1 LIAFA
6 LEKDEGGIMKKLLT
20 AIIVFVC
27 YIVGP
32 AWGYDAAHFYNLGLD
47 STMSNIK
54 INYFT
59 RAIELN
65 PALSAAY
72 EKRGMLYYF
81 QERYTEM
88 IRDFLKVTELNPDD
102 AKGYSMLGVAY
113 LKKDDYDL
121 AVSNLTRAIELKPE
135 LAEDY
140 GYRAEAY
147 RLKGM
152 LDLAVQDAD
161 RVLDIGGNKR
171 TIGTAYSTR
180 AKAYRE
186 LGESDRAD
194 ADFKKAVNLDPAY
207 DIYKYFTITEYLA
220 DSAGRS
226 GSVKG
231 IGWMGAAGMIAIFF
245 VMIFKLTLPPPRK
258 GDEDKDS

>member
-1 LIAFA
+1 
-6 LEKDEGGIMKKLLT
+6 MKKLLT

-59 RAIELN
+59 
-65 PALSAAY
+65 
-72 EKRGMLYYF
+72 
-81 QERYTEM
+81 
-88 IRDFLKVTELNPDD
+88 
-102 AKGYSMLGVAY
+102 
-113 LKKDDYDL
+113 
-121 AVSNLTRAIELKPE
+121 
-135 LAEDY
+135 
-140 GYRAEAY
+140 
-147 RLKGM
+147 
-152 LDLAVQDAD
+152 
-161 RVLDIGGNKR
+161 
-171 TIGTAYSTR
+171 
-180 AKAYRE
+180 
-186 LGESDRAD
+186 
-194 ADFKKAVNLDPAY
+194 
-207 DIYKYFTITEYLA
+207 ITEYLA

-231 IGWMGAAGMIAIFF
+231 IGWMGAAGMVAIFF

>member
-1 LIAFA
+1 
-6 LEKDEGGIMKKLLT
+6 MKKLLT
-20 AIIVFVC
+20 AIIIFVC
-27 YIVGP
+27 CIAGP
-32 AWGYDAAHFYNLGLD
+32 VWGYDAAQFYSLGLE
-47 STMSNIK
+47 STMSNTK

-65 PALSAAY
+65 PELSAAY
-72 EKRGMLYYF
+72 EERGMLYYF
-81 QERYTEM
+81 QEHYTKM

-102 AKGYSMLGVAY
+102 AKSYSMLGVAY
-113 LKKDDYDL
+113 LKKDDYDS
-121 AVSNLTRAIELKPE
+121 AVSDLTRAIELNPE
-135 LAEDY
+135 LAEAY

-152 LDLAVQDAD
+152 LDLAVRDAD

-171 TIGTAYSTR
+171 TIGMTYSTR
-180 AKAYRE
+180 AKAFRD
-186 LGESDRAD
+186 LGEIERAD

-231 IGWMGAAGMIAIFF
+231 IGRMGAAGMIAIFF

>member
-1 LIAFA
+1 
-6 LEKDEGGIMKKLLT
+6 MKKLLT

-47 STMSNIK
+47 STMANTK

-72 EKRGMLYYF
+72 EERGMLYYF
-81 QERYTEM
+81 QEHYTKM
-88 IRDFLKVTELNPDD
+88 IRDFLNVTELNPDN
-102 AKGYSMLGVAY
+102 ANGYSMLGLAY
-113 LKKDDYDL
+113 LKKDDYDS
-121 AVSNLTRAIELKPE
+121 AVSNLTRAIALKPE
-135 LAEDY
+135 LAEAY

-161 RVLDIGGNKR
+161 RVLDIGGNKQ
-171 TIGTAYSTR
+171 TIGMAYSTR
-180 AKAYRE
+180 AKAFRD
-186 LGESDRAD
+186 LGEIERAD

-207 DIYKYFTITEYLA
+207 DIYKFFTITEYLA

-226 GSVKG
+226 GSLKSVG
-231 IGWMGAAGMIAIFF
+231 RMGAVLIVAIFF
-245 VMIFKLTLPPPRK
+245 ALIFKISMPAPKKKK
-258 GDEDKDS
+258 GSDWWKRDE

>member
-27 YIVGP
+27 YIAGP
-32 AWGYDAAHFYNLGLD
+32 AWGYDAAYFYNLGLD
-47 STMSNIK
+47 SSQSNTK

-59 RAIELN
+59 RALELN
-65 PALSAAY
+65 PSLSAAY
-72 EKRGMLYYF
+72 EERGMLYYF
-81 QERYTEM
+81 QEHYTEM
-88 IRDFLKVTELNPDD
+88 VNDFLNVTELNPDD
-102 AKGYSMLGVAY
+102 AKGYSMLGLAY
-113 LKKDDYDL
+113 LKKNDYDS
-121 AVSNLTRAIELKPE
+121 AVSNLTRAIELKTE
-135 LAEDY
+135 LAEVY

-161 RVLDIGGNKR
+161 RVLDIGGNKQ
-171 TIGTAYSTR
+171 TIGMAYSTR
-180 AKAYRE
+180 AKAFRDI
-186 LGESDRAD
+186 GEIERAD

-207 DIYKYFTITEYLA
+207 DIYKYFTFTEYLA

-258 GDEDKDS
+258 DDEEKDS

>member
-1 LIAFA
+1 
-6 LEKDEGGIMKKLLT
+6 MKKLLT
-20 AIIVFVC
+20 AIIVFVF

-32 AWGYDAAHFYNLGLD
+32 AWGYDAAHFYDLGLD
-47 STMSNIK
+47 SSQTNTK

-59 RAIELN
+59 RSIELN

-81 QERYTEM
+81 QEHYTEM
-88 IRDFLKVTELNPDD
+88 VRDFSKVTELKPDD
-102 AKGYSMLGVAY
+102 AIGYSMLGLAY
-113 LKKDDYDL
+113 LKKDDYDS

-135 LAEDY
+135 LAEAY

-147 RLKGM
+147 RLKRM
-152 LDLAVQDAD
+152 LDLAVQDAT
-161 RVLDIGGNKR
+161 RVIEIGGNKR
-171 TIGTAYSTR
+171 TIGMAYSTR
-180 AKAYRE
+180 VKAYRD
-186 LGESDRAD
+186 LGEIERAD

-207 DIYKYFTITEYLA
+207 DIYKYFTVTEYLA